1 MARRLQQNSIKMPSM
16 FNDAIQYIQFRKI
29 FNVQW
34 KNSIFN
40 GTIQYSMTI
49 FNVQSKN
56 SMFNDDI
63 QCSMKVSFN
72 GKQKSFNGK
81 QKPFNGN

>member
-1 MARRLQQNSIKMPSM
+1 
-16 FNDAIQYIQFRKI
+16 
-29 FNVQW
+29 
-34 KNSIFN
+34 
-40 GTIQYSMTI
+40 MTI

-81 QKPFNGN
+81 QKPFNGKQKPFNGK